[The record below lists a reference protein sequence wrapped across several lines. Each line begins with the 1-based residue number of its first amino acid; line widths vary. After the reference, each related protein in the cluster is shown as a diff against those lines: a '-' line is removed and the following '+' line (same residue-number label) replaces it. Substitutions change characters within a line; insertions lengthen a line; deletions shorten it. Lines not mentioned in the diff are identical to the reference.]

1 MNYEMFEELLNEFC
15 QDCNV
20 ANKKSVI
27 ISEFN
32 DSIVSFIWTD
42 NQGRTHKRIYDYDE
56 NLKTTTVSEI
66 LNLPW

>member
-32 DSIVSFIWTD
+32 ERIVSFIWCD
-42 NQGRTHKRIYDYDE
+42 KQGRTHKRIYDYDE
-56 NLKTTTVSEI
+56 NQKKTIVEEV